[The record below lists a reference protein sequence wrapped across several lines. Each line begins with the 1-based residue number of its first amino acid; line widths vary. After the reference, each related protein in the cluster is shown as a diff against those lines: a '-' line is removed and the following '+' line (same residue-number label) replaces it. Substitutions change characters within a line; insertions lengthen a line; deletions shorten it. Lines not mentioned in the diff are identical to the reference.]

1 MDEFMNRMAFLK
13 PATAPA
19 PAELV
24 ELAGPLTDVGDGLA
38 AGADTVG
45 NGVKDTAEK
54 GGKATGL
61 TGDEDE
67 ESDTDADEE
76 E

>member
-1 MDEFMNRMAFLK
+1 MNRMAFLK

-24 ELAGPLTDVGDGLA
+24 ELAGPLTDVGDGLENL
-38 AGADTVG
+38 ADTAG